1 MPIIRGVTV
10 NLDMDR
16 VLQRQGFKDLSKVRP
31 EMRAMASELLAEAKE
46 TGLIDPAVT
55 YEMYPVAEMG
65 NEHVTVE
72 GRVIAGAL
80 LPSRLPGAKRLVFMV
95 ITIGPRLENRVRE
108 YSASGTALRGMLL
121 DGVGSAAVDAVA
133 RECYRMVAEELSGEG
148 AQVSSMMSPGMAG
161 FPLTEQ
167 SKVLDLAGAREIGVV
182 LMASG
187 IMVPRKSTSRVVGIG
202 SQVKTPS

>member
-1 MPIIRGVTV
+1 MPIIRGVPV

-31 EMRAMASELLAEAKE
+31 EMRVMASELLAEAQE
-46 TGLIDPAVT
+46 TRLIDSAVT
-55 YEMYPVAEMG
+55 YEVYPVAEMG
-65 NEHVTVE
+65 DEHVTVE
-72 GRVIAGAL
+72 GRMIAGTL
-80 LPSRLPGAKRLVFMV
+80 LPSRLLGAKRLVFMV
-95 ITIGPRLENRVRE
+95 ITIGPKLENRVKE

-202 SQVKTPS
+202 SQMKTPS